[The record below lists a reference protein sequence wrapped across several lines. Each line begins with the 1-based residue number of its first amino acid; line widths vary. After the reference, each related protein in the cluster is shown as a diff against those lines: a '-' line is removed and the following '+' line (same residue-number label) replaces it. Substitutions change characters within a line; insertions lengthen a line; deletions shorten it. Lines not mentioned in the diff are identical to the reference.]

1 MKSLYLL
8 LLALLSVMS
17 LRAALPPEVT
27 LTKPTKFEILRD
39 GILSGS
45 IDLAPGTKL
54 AVVDL
59 ADDYLIVRYR
69 NASGRVLPANTNL
82 PPEALMGEEA
92 ASLNSGG
99 NSHPSAGRTANTME
113 KALSGKMVH
122 LENGAIRPFDRKH
135 LAEVKFYALYFSASW
150 CPPCRAFTP
159 SLVEAY
165 GKIREQFPEFE
176 LVLVNHDQSPEE
188 MEAYMRGDAM
198 RWPALNWHAIASAPE
213 INSYG
218 GDGIPD
224 LVLVDENGRVLSD
237 SYRNGNY
244 VGPHAVLNDIWKI
257 LRNYREQNPR
267 S

>member
-1 MKSLYLL
+1 MKLLHVLL
-8 LLALLSVMS
+8 LGLVPVGG

-27 LTKPTKFEILRD
+27 LTKPAKFEIVRD
-39 GILSGS
+39 GIVSGS
-45 IDLAPGTKL
+45 IELAPGTKL

-59 ADDYLIVRYR
+59 ADDYLLVRYR

-82 PPEALMGEEA
+82 PPEALIEEPA
-92 ASLNSGG
+92 PSGSGG

-113 KALSGKMVH
+113 KALSGKLVH
-122 LENGAIRPFDRKH
+122 LEGGAMRPFDRKH
-135 LAEVKFYALYFSASW
+135 LNGVKFYALYFSASW

-165 GKIREQFPEFE
+165 GKLRGQFPEFE

-198 RWPALNWHAIASAPE
+198 KWPALSWHLIASAPE

-237 SYRNGNY
+237 SYRNGDY

-257 LRNYREQNPR
+257 LRNYRQQTPR